1 MNYGH
6 RVNKQRYTVDIKLLL
21 ADYITLAS
29 CLEMK
34 AQNLLYAKMA
44 HAHLVFYVVI
54 TKRGLVH
61 WDQTYLSL
69 NECMTSW
76 TYIALCTFI

>member
-34 AQNLLYAKMA
+34 AQNFLYAKMA
-44 HAHLVFYVVI
+44 H
-54 TKRGLVH
+54 
-61 WDQTYLSL
+61 LSL
-69 NECMTSW
+69 S
-76 TYIALCTFI
+76 ILCCNNKKRVSSLGSNIPLTE

>member
-34 AQNLLYAKMA
+34 AQNFLYVKMA
-44 HAHLVFYVVI
+44 HAQLKYFM
-54 TKRGLVH
+54 L
-61 WDQTYLSL
+61 
-69 NECMTSW
+69 
-76 TYIALCTFI
+76 

>member
-29 CLEMK
+29 YLEMK
-34 AQNLLYAKMA
+34 AQNLLCANMA
-44 HAHLVFYVVI
+44 HAHLPQLLVI
-54 TKRGLVH
+54 ERGLAH
-61 WDQTYLSL
+61 WHQTYLSP

-76 TYIALCTFI
+76 TYIVLCTFI